1 MIYLRYIKL
10 AFASIS
16 LTIIGV
22 FVVPLLLL
30 YVGPLAPLPKWA
42 SWFDNDIE
50 PLGDYSRKPAILAA
64 TGLKRIWLRYV
75 WLGWRNPANNF
86 GVAMAVNRVASDTLE
101 KTGNQL
107 TSDQGEQG
115 WKLNKLMNGE
125 RVVAFE
131 YYYIKAYK
139 LFGSRCLRVRLGW
152 KLDDSPARLV
162 CVVNP
167 LMTFTGKWQPNET

>member
-1 MIYLRYIKL
+1 MIYFRYAAL
-10 AFASIS
+10 AFASICLS
-16 LTIIGV
+16 IIGAI
-22 FVVPLLLL
+22 VVLPLLL
-30 YVGPLAPLPKWA
+30 YVGPYSPLPVWA
-42 SWFDNDIE
+42 DWFDNDHE
-50 PLGDYSRKPAILAA
+50 PLGDTARKPAILAA

-131 YYYIKAYK
+131 YYYVKAYK
-139 LFGSRCLRVRLGW
+139 FFSPRCLRVRLGW

-167 LMTFTGKWQPNET
+167 LMPYTGAV